1 MNIKINILFKIKN
14 MIEILNLILENKVV
28 KTYYKKLR
36 TFNSKKE
43 KNKNIMKEKT
53 WKKKI

>member
-1 MNIKINILFKIKN
+1 

-36 TFNSKKE
+36 IFNSKKE